1 MTKLLSSGLF
11 ERLRKQNSVPVKTPM
26 SLLLLEKSNSIT
38 LATVKINV
46 LL

>member
-1 MTKLLSSGLF
+1 
-11 ERLRKQNSVPVKTPM
+11 M